1 MARLGRGYLN
11 AGLGWIVNLV
21 LAIIPFTSWLL
32 GGITRIM
39 RGHLI
44 AGILQLIFPVVSFI
58 FWILDIITVAGRGD
72 LIYWAL

>member
-1 MARLGRGYLN
+1 MANAGKGYLN
-11 AGLGWIVNLV
+11 LGLNHIVNII

-44 AGILQLIFPVVSFI
+44 AGILQLVIPPVALV
-58 FWILDIITVAGRGD
+58 FWILDIITVITKED
-72 LIYWAL
+72 LTYWA